1 MILIYNVKKIY
12 KKKTYFDVFQANSYF
27 EKHSAPQS
35 QTQVLAF
42 YNRIVFEIIVV
53 VVFKVFFSL
62 KIN

>member
-1 MILIYNVKKIY
+1 MNFNHEE
-12 KKKTYFDVFQANSYF
+12 TYFDVFQVNSYF
-27 EKHSAPQS
+27 KKHSASQS

-42 YNRIVFEIIVV
+42 YNRIVFEIIIV